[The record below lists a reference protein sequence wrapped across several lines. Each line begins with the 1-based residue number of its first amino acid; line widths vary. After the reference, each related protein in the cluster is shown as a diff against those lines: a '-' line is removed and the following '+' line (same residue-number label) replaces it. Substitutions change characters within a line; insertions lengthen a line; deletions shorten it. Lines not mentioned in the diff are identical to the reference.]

1 MNLKSHFAREV
12 GIRLTDDFSGF
23 VCTVRRGWFQTKADE
38 FPVEPRPAH
47 PLGRSTT
54 TSFLNPLRILR
65 AAEISDRDSR
75 PR

>member
-1 MNLKSHFAREV
+1 MNFRARFAREV
-12 GIRLTDDFSGF
+12 DIRLTEDLSGF
-23 VCTVRRGWFQTKADE
+23 VCTVRRRWFHTKSDE
-38 FPVEPRPAH
+38 FAVEPRPAQ

-54 TSFLNPLRILR
+54 MSFLNPLSIVR

>member
-1 MNLKSHFAREV
+1 MNLKSLFAREV
-12 GIRLTDDFSGF
+12 GIRLTDDLSGF

-38 FPVEPRPAH
+38 FAVEPSPTQ

-54 TSFLNPLRILR
+54 TSFLNRLSILR
-65 AAEISDRDSR
+65 ATEISDRDSR